1 MKRFKLGFG
10 NRPILDQ
17 IAICNRVASGI
28 GKLSAEQRKT
38 VARHPVANS
47 VAAAAAAVAKVESL
61 KTTLRAALVK
71 RDKKVAA
78 MRLHTTRA
86 ATAIT
91 DATGGDPAAM
101 LASGV
106 GVARVKQAVGK
117 PGAPT
122 LMRVIST
129 ESEGA
134 VSLRWKRP
142 VRRCVFIIQ
151 MTTAP
156 AATRGW
162 KQVDISTRQS
172 CTVTGLKSGP
182 KCWFR
187 VAATNA
193 HGQGPWSQPV
203 SARVK

>member
-10 NRPILDQ
+10 NRPISEQ
-17 IAICNRVASGI
+17 ISICRRVAHGI
-28 GKLSAEQRKT
+28 GKLPAGQRQKL
-38 VARHPVANS
+38 ARHPVADM
-47 VAAAAAAVAKVESL
+47 AAEAADAVTEVEIL
-61 KTTLRAALVK
+61 KATLRTALAK
-71 RDKKVAA
+71 RDEKVAA
-78 MRLHTTRA
+78 MRAHTTTA
-86 ATAIT
+86 ALLINMMT
-91 DATGGDPAAM
+91 DGNPAAL
-101 LASGV
+101 LAAGV
-106 GVARVKQAVGK
+106 GVKKAKQPVGK

-122 LMRVIST
+122 LMRVVST

-142 VRRCVFIIQ
+142 VRRCVFLIQ

-162 KQVDISTRQS
+162 KQVAHSIRQS
-172 CTVTGLKSGP
+172 CTVTGLKSGA

-187 VAATNA
+187 VAANNA

-203 SARVK
+203 NARVK

>member
-10 NRPILDQ
+10 NRTVLEQ
-17 IAICNRVASGI
+17 ITICRRVADGI
-28 GKLSAEQRKT
+28 ARLPARQRQT
-38 VARHPVANS
+38 VAEHPVAAS
-47 VAAAAAAVAKVESL
+47 VIEATDAVTEVEVL
-61 KTTLRAALVK
+61 KTTLRAALAK
-71 RDKKVAA
+71 RDKKVAD
-78 MRLHTTRA
+78 MRHHTTAA
-86 ATAIT
+86 ATAINR
-91 DATGGDPAAM
+91 ATGGDPVALLVA
-101 LASGV
+101 GV
-106 GVARVKQAVGK
+106 GVKKAKQAVGK
-117 PGAPT
+117 PDAPT
-122 LMRVIST
+122 FVRVIST

-162 KQVDISTRQS
+162 KQVAISTRQS
-172 CTVTGLKSGP
+172 CTVTGLKSGS

-187 VAATNA
+187 VSATNA

>member
-10 NRPILDQ
+10 NRTVLEQ
-17 IAICNRVASGI
+17 IAICRRVADGI
-28 GKLSAEQRKT
+28 AKLPPKHREA
-38 VARHPVANS
+38 VARHPVAAS
-47 VAAAAAAVAKVESL
+47 VAEATDAVVAVESL
-61 KTTLRAALVK
+61 KTTLRAALV
-71 RDKKVAA
+71 RRNTKVSA
-78 MRLHTTRA
+78 MRDHTTDA
-86 ATAIT
+86 AAVINL
-91 DATGGDPAAM
+91 ATGGDPEALLAA
-101 LASGV
+101 GV
-106 GVARVKQAVGK
+106 GVKKPKQPVGK

-122 LMRVIST
+122 LLRVLST

-134 VSLRWKRP
+134 VTLRWKRP
-142 VRRCVFIIQ
+142 VRRCAFLIQ

-162 KQVDISTRQS
+162 KQVAISIRQT
-172 CTVTGLKSGP
+172 CTVTKLKSGQ